1 MFQNFDLGVFLLAVL
16 PVLLAITVREVARGY
31 TARYWGDNTAEQ
43 YGRLTLNPLPHID
56 LVGTIIVP
64 LLTLMFTPFLFGWA
78 RPIPIDSRNFRNP
91 RLAWRCIA
99 ASYSLS
105 NLAMAVLWG
114 VVLVLTPYLK
124 RGVSDAAGSNGK
136 LRYSDQCDF
145 VRAQHHPHPA
155 LGRRHFHRH
164 LPVYEIF
171 ASVPQN
177 RTLWDVDYP
186 AAYADRG
193 FGCVYCTDCAA
204 GDCVCADVRLTGS
217 QTA

>member
-78 RPIPIDSRNFRNP
+78 RPIPIDSRNFHNP
-91 RLAWRCIA
+91 RLAWRCVA
-99 ASYSLS
+99 ASGPLS

-114 VVLVLTPYLK
+114 VVLVLTPYVGGAYQMPLAQMANYGILINAILFALNIIPILPWDGGIFIDTFLSAK
-124 RGVSDAAGSNGK
+124 YSQAFRKIEPYGTWIILLLMLTGV
-136 LRYSDQCDF
+136 
-145 VRAQHHPHPA
+145 
-155 LGRRHFHRH
+155 LGAFIA
-164 LPVYEIF
+164 PI
-171 ASVPQN
+171 
-177 RTLWDVDYP
+177 
-186 AAYADRG
+186 
-193 FGCVYCTDCAA
+193 
-204 GDCVCADVRLTGS
+204 VRLVIAFV
-217 QTA
+217 QMFV

>member
-78 RPIPIDSRNFRNP
+78 RPIPIDSRNFRNS

-99 ASYSLS
+99 ASGPLS

-114 VVLVLTPYLK
+114 VVLVLTPYAGGAYQMPLAQMANYGILINAILFALNIIPILPWDGGIFIDTFLPAK
-124 RGVSDAAGSNGK
+124 YSQAFRKIEPYGTWIILLLMLTGV
-136 LRYSDQCDF
+136 
-145 VRAQHHPHPA
+145 
-155 LGRRHFHRH
+155 LGAFIA
-164 LPVYEIF
+164 PI
-171 ASVPQN
+171 
-177 RTLWDVDYP
+177 
-186 AAYADRG
+186 
-193 FGCVYCTDCAA
+193 
-204 GDCVCADVRLTGS
+204 VRLVIAFV
-217 QTA
+217 QMFV